1 MHQSNLWKLKR
12 LWLIDWFYHCR
23 SIGGTVNSELK
34 ILQKRSKNHFSG
46 KRTKIYI
53 NYNFCFILF
62 CFGAKEVRG
71 RRFPVWA
78 ARKMERERKH
88 ERRGGGGESKGKRYA
103 GYVSNRDLKI
113 RGWWRQQNRRRE
125 SEFALFQSSSRLL
138 QVTNFVKCR
147 WTLLKLNSYEPH
159 PPSERERKFHRRL
172 CTSPVKRKIR
182 HFHVV
187 VVQWGR
193 RKVQKSVMCKLVD
206 LVIKPIA
213 FLTFS
218 LPSPSSDL
226 KNPNESPRRQMLKQ
240 LF

>member
-1 MHQSNLWKLKR
+1 MKK
-12 LWLIDWFYHCR
+12 
-23 SIGGTVNSELK
+23 G
-34 ILQKRSKNHFSG
+34 
-46 KRTKIYI
+46 
-53 NYNFCFILF
+53 
-62 CFGAKEVRG
+62 
-71 RRFPVWA
+71 
-78 ARKMERERKH
+78 
-88 ERRGGGGESKGKRYA
+88 RGGGGKGKRYA

-113 RGWWRQQNRRRE
+113 RGWRQQQNCRRK
-125 SEFALFQSSSRLL
+125 SEFAFFQSSLRLL

-147 WTLLKLNSYEPH
+147 WTLLKLNSDEPY
-159 PPSERERKFHRRL
+159 PTSERERKFHRRL
-172 CTSPVKRKIR
+172 CTSPVKREIR

-187 VVQWGR
+187 VVQSGQ

-213 FLTFS
+213 FLTFL